1 MAIIGPSG
9 AGKSTLARLLIG
21 AAPAMSG
28 EVRLDGANVFTWNRD
43 DFGRHVGY
51 LPQEAELFDGTVAE
65 NIGRMGNPGS
75 EDVVAAAKLAGIH
88 DMVLRLPDG
97 YSTRIGSD
105 GVPLSGGQRQRI
117 ALARAVFGNP
127 RLVVLDEPN
136 SNLDGEGEQALVNTV
151 AGLKACGA
159 TVVTVTHRPS
169 LLRAVDRVLVLGD
182 GVVEQ
187 FGPRDEVMAKLA
199 RPRSA
204 IQAAS

>member
-1 MAIIGPSG
+1 
-9 AGKSTLARLLIG
+9 
-21 AAPAMSG
+21 
-28 EVRLDGANVFTWNRD
+28 
-43 DFGRHVGY
+43 
-51 LPQEAELFDGTVAE
+51 
-65 NIGRMGNPGS
+65 
-75 EDVVAAAKLAGIH
+75 
-88 DMVLRLPDG
+88 MVLRLPDG

-136 SNLDGEGEQALVNTV
+136 SNLDGEGEQALVNAV
-151 AGLKACGA
+151 AGLKARGA
-159 TVVTVTHRPS
+159 TVVAVTHRPS